1 MATWTAPTTRST
13 GFLITAS
20 VWNTDIVENLKYLKD
35 SPVFDGD
42 VTVGDDLFMS
52 SGGVINFDSGDVTIT
67 HSTNALSFNGASSGY
82 SFDADLKLSQGE
94 YLEVGALVG
103 TWGGRIG
110 RSATNDIVIGV
121 TGTTATAGLYIIT
134 SAGQSIAEFYGD
146 KSVSFT
152 GTVKTASTV
161 SVGGAMP
168 AATGAGITF
177 PAAASASSDANTLD
191 DYEEGNWTA
200 TLAGSTTNPTT
211 PVQVTGQYVKIG
223 RVVHVQ
229 VNIANVNT
237 AGAAG
242 NVTVTGLPFTIA
254 NLAGPMGAAYGSG
267 WNFNGGTAVWA
278 LGGANTATVSFY
290 TDGGAFNALL
300 HNGNNNMYLYFS
312 LTYFV

>member
-42 VTVGDDLFMS
+42 VTVGDDIFMS

-67 HSTNALSFNGASSGY
+67 HSTNTLTFAGASSGY
-82 SFDADLKLSQGE
+82 IF
-94 YLEVGALVG
+94 
-103 TWGGRIG
+103 
-110 RSATNDIVIGV
+110 NDGPM
-121 TGTTATAGLYIIT
+121 
-134 SAGQSIAEFYGD
+134 
-146 KSVSFT
+146 
-152 GTVKTASTV
+152 KTASTV
-161 SVGGAMP
+161 SVGGATP